1 MSDLTHILFTA
12 KHCAWLVKRDN
23 T

>member
-1 MSDLTHILFTA
+1 MSDLTHILFKA